1 MMRLFDEGGV
11 VREVEF
17 NPKRGSL
24 YFYNL
29 KSGRHYRAEAY
40 VVGSDGKER
49 RWAKATRSVELPS
62 DKPLEQGP
70 VRMLRLSWQSP
81 VEPKVEQRQQAE
93 VQTLPPNVTA
103 TIRRLFSVQSSS
115 AAASSPQRAW
125 GPLRSGLTP

>member
-1 MMRLFDEGGV
+1 MRLFDEGGV

-17 NPKRGSL
+17 NPRRGSL

-40 VVGSDGKER
+40 VVGSDGKAR

-62 DKPLEQGP
+62 DEPLEEGP
-70 VRMLRLSWQSP
+70 VRMLRLGWQSP

-103 TIRRLFSVQSSS
+103 TIRRRFSVQSSS